1 VASAV
6 MGSDNDND
14 IGVGIS
20 LGERDI
26 GRLRGYNLV
35 VGLIHLVQG
44 IAMLALSTDFFLPVT
59 RGFLTGPPGT
69 APAQETWFN
78 VALGPAVA
86 AFLFLAAIDHLL
98 MAAPGV
104 NRWYSGM
111 LARERNDARW
121 IEYSISASLMIV
133 LIAMI
138 CGVSDIAALI
148 AIAGVNACMIFFGL
162 VHERINRANSGRVN
176 WMPYL
181 YGCFAGAVPWAIIAL
196 QLASSEDRAAD
207 GGPPTFVYGIVAS
220 LFLLFNTFSV
230 NMVLQYKRVGPWRS
244 YLFGER
250 AYILLSLIAK
260 TALAWQVFA
269 NVLVG

>member
-1 VASAV
+1 MAAPVAVAND
-6 MGSDNDND
+6 MDLDESDA
-14 IGVGIS
+14 
-20 LGERDI
+20 R
-26 GRLRGYNLV
+26 RLRMYNVV

-44 IAMLALSTDFFLPVT
+44 IAMLALSTDFSLPVT

-69 APAQETWFN
+69 APTQESWFT

-104 NRWYSGM
+104 NGWYNGM
-111 LARERNDARW
+111 VSNERNDARW

-138 CGVSDIAALI
+138 SGVSDIAALI
-148 AIAGVNACMIFFGL
+148 AIAGVNAAMIFFGL
-162 VHERINRANSGRVN
+162 VQERFNRPSSGDVN
-176 WMPYL
+176 WMPYI
-181 YGCFAGAVPWAIIAL
+181 YGCFAGAVPWMIIAL
-196 QLASSEDRAAD
+196 QLASSEARAPR
-207 GGPPTFVYGIVAS
+207 GGPPTFVYGIVVS

-230 NMVLQYKRVGPWRS
+230 NMVLQYKRMGPWRS

-260 TALAWQVFA
+260 SVLAWQVFA
-269 NVLVG
+269 NVLIG

>member
-1 VASAV
+1 MAATAASTNDF
-6 MGSDNDND
+6 GLQDSDA
-14 IGVGIS
+14 
-20 LGERDI
+20 R
-26 GRLRGYNLV
+26 RLQVYNVV

-44 IAMLALSTDFFLPVT
+44 IAMLVLSTDFSLPVT

-69 APAQETWFN
+69 TPTQEPWFS

-98 MAAPGV
+98 MATPGV
-104 NRWYSGM
+104 NRWYNRM
-111 LARERNDARW
+111 LADERNDARW

-138 CGVSDIAALI
+138 SGVTDVAALI
-148 AIAGVNACMIFFGL
+148 AIAGVNASMLFFGL
-162 VHERINRANSGRVN
+162 VQERFNRPSSASSGGAGVN
-176 WMPYL
+176 WMPYI

-196 QLASSEDRAAD
+196 QLASSESRAPE

-220 LFLLFNTFSV
+220 LFLLFNTFAI
-230 NMVLQYKRVGPWRS
+230 NMVLQYRRVGPWRS

-260 TALAWQVFA
+260 SALAWQVFA

>member
-1 VASAV
+1 MATAA
-6 MGSDNDND
+6 MANDTGNAIALTGGD
-14 IGVGIS
+14 IS
-20 LGERDI
+20 
-26 GRLRGYNLV
+26 RLRIYNLV

-44 IAMLALSTDFFLPVT
+44 IAMLALSTDFSLPVT

-69 APAQETWFN
+69 APTQEPWFS

-86 AFLFLAAIDHLL
+86 AFLFLAALDHLL

-104 NRWYSGM
+104 NRWYTGM
-111 LARERNDARW
+111 LANERNDARW
-121 IEYSISASLMIV
+121 IEYSVSASLMMV

-162 VHERINRANSGRVN
+162 VHERINRASSGRVN
-176 WMPYL
+176 WMPYI
-181 YGCFAGAVPWAIIAL
+181 YGCFAGAVPWVIVAL
-196 QLASSEDRAAD
+196 QLASSEAQAPE
-207 GGPPTFVYGIVAS
+207 GGPPTFVYGIVVS

-230 NMVLQYKRVGPWRS
+230 NMVLQYRRVGPWRS

-260 TALAWQVFA
+260 SVLAWQVFA